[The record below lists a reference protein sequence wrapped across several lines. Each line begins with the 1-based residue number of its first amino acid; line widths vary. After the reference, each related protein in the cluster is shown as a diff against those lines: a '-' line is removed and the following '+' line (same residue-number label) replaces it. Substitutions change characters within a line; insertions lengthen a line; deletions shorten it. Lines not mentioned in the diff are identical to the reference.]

1 MSQAERLRRALS
13 AAPREPLLPGDLP
26 EVRTAAATAAAVLIA
41 LTDRAQ
47 PGVILTVRR
56 ENMRTHA
63 GQIAFPGGRIDP
75 GEDAPAAALREAQE
89 EIALNPNEVD
99 VIGVIERY
107 RTVTGYDVTPVL
119 ALIPPD
125 LPLHPHE
132 FEVADWFEAPLD
144 FLLDPANHQRRSAL
158 FAGKERH
165 YYEIE
170 WNGRRIWGA
179 TAAMTIN
186 LARRLQWT

>member
-1 MSQAERLRRALS
+1 MPPHED
-13 AAPREPLLPGDLP
+13 LLPGDLP
-26 EVRTAAATAAAVLIA
+26 DGRTDAAMPAAVLIA
-41 LTDRAQ
+41 VTDRIE

-56 ENMRTHA
+56 EDMRTHA
-63 GQIAFPGGRIDP
+63 GQIAFPGGRMDA
-75 GEDAPAAALREAQE
+75 GEDAAAAALREAQE
-89 EIALNPNEVD
+89 EIALDPAEVQI
-99 VIGVIERY
+99 IGALDPY
-107 RTVTGYDVTPVL
+107 HTVTGYNVTPVL
-119 ALIPPD
+119 AVIPPG

-158 FAGKERH
+158 FAGRERD
-165 YYEIE
+165 YYEID

-186 LARRLQWT
+186 LARRLQWS